1 MNMIQ
6 DIIIIILL
14 VLAWGFIFFGMVSV
28 FKLKNLYT
36 RILSA
41 ATIDSMA
48 SLTILIALLVTQITD
63 LEYVIRFVLL
73 IGFLLITNPISS
85 HVNIR
90 SAYLTGYEKQTLN
103 EYKEQTKGG
112 DYDGR

>member
-1 MNMIQ
+1 MIIAQ
-6 DIIIIILL
+6 TIMLSILL
-14 VLAWGFIFFGMVSV
+14 ILSWGFIIFGMFSI

-41 ATIDSMA
+41 TTIDTMA
-48 SLTILIALLVTQITD
+48 SLTIIIALFIFRIDCYQYAL
-63 LEYVIRFVLL
+63 RFLLL

-90 SAYLTGYEKQTLN
+90 SAYVTGFELESIKGESN
-103 EYKEQTKGG
+103 EIKEG
-112 DYDGR
+112 D

>member
-1 MNMIQ
+1 MIVQ
-6 DIIIIILL
+6 DIVVIILL
-14 VLAWGFIFFGMVSV
+14 VLSCGFIVFGMVSV
-28 FKLKNLYT
+28 FKLQNLYT

-48 SLTILIALLVTQITD
+48 SLTILIALLVLQITD
-63 LEYVIRFVLL
+63 YQYVIRFIVL

-90 SAYLTGYEKQTLN
+90 SAYLTGFQLETLQRPSPD
-103 EYKEQTKGG
+103 KKDG
-112 DYDGR
+112 DSYGY

>member
-1 MNMIQ
+1 MIIAQ
-6 DIIIIILL
+6 TIMVSILL
-14 VLAWGFIFFGMVSV
+14 ILSWGFIIFGMFSI

-41 ATIDSMA
+41 TTIDTMA
-48 SLTILIALLVTQITD
+48 SLTIIIALFIFRIDSYQYAL
-63 LEYVIRFVLL
+63 RFLLL

-90 SAYLTGYEKQTLN
+90 SAYVTGYELESIKGESN
-103 EYKEQTKGG
+103 ETKEG
-112 DYDGR
+112 DVNG

>member
-1 MNMIQ
+1 MVQ

-48 SLTILIALLVTQITD
+48 SLTILIALLIAQITD

-90 SAYLTGYEKQTLN
+90 SAYLTGFDKHTLN
-103 EYKEQTKGG
+103 EYKEEPKGG
-112 DYDGR
+112 DTHGQ